1 MSDWIEHLT
10 DNIEAAEDA
19 KQRRRDWL
27 ALRSE
32 ILKSKAHP
40 AWKNVVAACEEDV
53 HKINQKLTE
62 KFPGDQSK
70 SLTFECSRSRQF
82 VIRRAYSPSFHRR
95 ASENL
100 LGASQG
106 STEVP
111 PTRRKGESLSPEP
124 PSFRRPAGNLT
135 PCAVVRL
142 R

>member
-10 DNIEAAEDA
+10 DNIKAAEDA

-40 AWKNVVAACEEDV
+40 AWKNVVAACEKDV

-100 LGASQG
+100 LGA
-106 STEVP
+106 V
-111 PTRRKGESLSPEP
+111 RR
-124 PSFRRPAGNLT
+124 
-135 PCAVVRL
+135 
-142 R
+142 